1 LNGKITLENA
11 NVKMGWKF
19 WEDFGNRPMRKARVL
34 HAGEDLGSSLPQVAS
49 LGASLF
55 TVG

>member
-55 TVG
+55 EVG